1 MRTAGTRLAPGV
13 FPCTL
18 VVDSATF
25 LGQNQHGNSYTSI
38 VTSLLFSRALT
49 PAGWRD
55 NVRVELDAHGMIRS
69 LQSGCSDAALT
80 AIGGLAIPGVPNAH
94 SHAHQRLLAGLA
106 ETAVGRDSFSRWR
119 ELMYRMAG
127 GIDPGC
133 FQAVASLAYM
143 EMLKS
148 GYTSVA
154 EFHYLHH
161 DAGGSPYVQ
170 PAEMGL
176 RCIAAADDAG
186 IALTLLPGLYA
197 YGGFGR
203 VSAGVEQARFVCDS
217 GGYMAIYS
225 ALAKAVE
232 DRPGMR
238 LGYAPHSLRAV
249 DESLLEEVLAEVRR
263 LDPDAPV
270 HMHVAEQRWEV
281 EACRAWCG
289 ASPVQRLL
297 DSIAVD
303 ARWNLVHATHMSDS
317 ERSALAATRACVVLC
332 PTTEANLGDG
342 AFPARKWLDLEGR
355 FSIGSDSQITISP
368 ADELR
373 LLEYAQRLVSE
384 SRNVLADKSGGS
396 PGRFLLESALK
407 GGASALA
414 QHCGVLEEGARADIV
429 VLDGEHPA
437 LIARNDD
444 QALDSWIFA
453 GGAACVRD
461 VFVGGRR
468 VVSEGRHFN
477 ETRIVARYREAA
489 ESLLQ

>member
-1 MRTAGTRLAPGV
+1 MP
-13 FPCTL
+13 
-18 VVDSATF
+18 D
-25 LGQNQHGNSYTSI
+25 
-38 VTSLLFSRALT
+38 
-49 PAGWRD
+49 GWRD
-55 NVRVELDAHGMIRS
+55 FVRIEVDSQGMIWA
-69 LQSGCSDAALT
+69 LEPGCRDAALPV
-80 AIGGLAIPGVPNAH
+80 IGGLAIPGVPNAH

-106 ETAVGRDSFSRWR
+106 ESGTGRDSFLRWR
-119 ELMYRMAG
+119 ELMYRCVSRIG
-127 GIDPGC
+127 PEC
-133 FQAVASLAYM
+133 FQAVAALAYM

-161 DAGGSPYVQ
+161 DAGGSPYFQ

-176 RCIAAADDAG
+176 RCIAAAEDAG

-197 YGGFGR
+197 HGGFGPMAA
-203 VSAGVEQARFVCDS
+203 SVEQARFICDS
-217 GGYMAIYS
+217 GSYMTIYS
-225 ALAKAVE
+225 ALAKAIE

-249 DESLLEEVLAEVRR
+249 DGPLLKEVLAAVRR
-263 LDPDAPV
+263 MDPDAPV
-270 HMHVAEQRWEV
+270 HMHIAEQRSEV
-281 EACRAWCG
+281 EECRAWCG

-317 ERSALAATRACVVLC
+317 ERSALAATQASVVLC

-342 AFPARKWLDLEGR
+342 AFPARKWLDLNGR

-373 LLEYAQRLVSE
+373 LLEYAQRLVLA
-384 SRNVLADKSGGS
+384 SRNVLAGQSGVS
-396 PGRFLLESALK
+396 PGRFLLEGALK

-414 QHCGVLEEGARADIV
+414 QRCGLLQEGARADIV
-429 VLDGEHPA
+429 VLDREHPA

-444 QALDSWIFA
+444 QVLDSWIFA
-453 GGAACVRD
+453 AGGSACVRD
-461 VFVGGRR
+461 VFVGGRQ
-468 VVSEGRHFN
+468 VVSEGRHCN
-477 ETRIVARYREAA
+477 EPRIVARYREAA